1 MGIMDRI
8 MGQFIEVI
16 EWVDDSSDTMV
27 YRFPVY
33 SKEIKMGAQLT
44 VRETQAAVF
53 LNEGKVADVFSPGRY
68 ELTTQNLPILTTL
81 RSWKYGFNSP
91 FKADVFFL
99 NTRQFT
105 DLKWGTANPIM
116 MRDKEFGMI
125 RLRAFGIYS
134 MKIIDPKTFYM
145 EIAGTRGL
153 FTTEE
158 ITEQL
163 RKGIISLFT
172 DLLAESA
179 IPALDL
185 ATKYDELS
193 AAARQKISLD
203 FNTYGL
209 ELVKFYIENISLPEE
224 VEKMLDKR
232 TSMGIVGDLS
242 KFTSFQA
249 ATSMEEAARNP
260 GGGAAAAGVGL
271 GAGLGMAQAMNQAFA
286 AQQAASAAS
295 PAAATAG
302 IKCPTCQAVIPDG
315 SKFCPGCG
323 KVAMAP
329 GAILCP
335 KCGMSAPAGSKFC
348 PGCGATMVNKCPGC
362 QVELPT
368 GAKFCASCGQKIS

>member
-1 MGIMDRI
+1 MGLMDRI

-16 EWVDDSSDTMV
+16 EWVDDSPDTMV

-53 LNEGKVADVFSPGRY
+53 LNEGQVADVYGPGRY
-68 ELTTQNLPILTTL
+68 QLSTQNMPIMTTL

-105 DLKWGTANPIM
+105 DLKWGTPNPVM
-116 MRDKEFGMI
+116 MRDREFGML

-134 MKIIDPKTFYM
+134 MRVNDPRKFFA
-145 EIAGTRGL
+145 EICGTRGL
-153 FTTEE
+153 FTTDE

-163 RKGIISLFT
+163 RKAIVSSFT

-193 AAARQKISLD
+193 LGAKQKLAAEFA
-203 FNTYGL
+203 TYGL
-209 ELVKFYIENISLPEE
+209 EISKFYVENISLPEE

-232 TSMGIVGDLS
+232 TSMGIVGDMRT
-242 KFTSFQA
+242 FTQFQA
-249 ATSMEEAARNP
+249 ATAMEEAAKNP
-260 GGGAAAAGVGL
+260 EGGGTAGAGVGL
-271 GAGLGMAQAMNQAFA
+271 GAGLAMAQAMTQAFA
-286 AQQAASAAS
+286 GQGA
-295 PAAATAG
+295 AAATPHQQAG
-302 IKCPTCQAVIPDG
+302 AIACPHCQAAIPSG
-315 SKFCPGCG
+315 SKFCPACG
-323 KVAMAP
+323 KQAVAS
-329 GAILCP
+329 GAVCP
-335 KCGMSAPAGSKFC
+335 KCGAASPAGSKFC
-348 PGCGATMVNKCPGC
+348 PGCGASMATKCPTC
-362 QVELPT
+362 QADLAS
-368 GAKFCASCGQKIS
+368 GAKFCASCGQKL